1 MLSLSRSCSFKDI
14 NMIEILSL
22 VGLLWMEA
30 TLQKEVTWKILFH
43 INSFEKLGY
52 IQIITVLYLWRRGLN
67 GSSHFGGCFLVQLGH
82 ITLKYVLSC
91 QQITYFDRIKN
102 KLVGKVTWKW
112 EILWSL
118 VCPRTKGAKH
128 SPKLSVTATSS
139 GWEFGIWLGQS
150 AFSLW
155 VEHPRKKKE
164 VEDWIWIQ
172 CSLSLPLSS
181 SGHFSDFTLWFHI
194 PSAKTQQRDVC
205 MYVLENTICLMWSSV
220 YSWQY
225 TPN

>member
-1 MLSLSRSCSFKDI
+1 MLSLSRPCSFKDI

-30 TLQKEVTWKILFH
+30 TLQKEVTWKIVFH

-82 ITLKYVLSC
+82 ITLKYVLKC

-139 GWEFGIWLGQS
+139 GWEFGIWLGAS

-155 VEHPRKKKE
+155 VEHPRKKKR
-164 VEDWIWIQ
+164 WKIGFGSNALFL
-172 CSLSLPLSS
+172 SLSLPQGISQTSHYGSTFPLPKHS
-181 SGHFSDFTLWFHI
+181 
-194 PSAKTQQRDVC
+194 KEMCVC
-205 MYVLENTICLMWSSV
+205 MS
-220 YSWQY
+220 
-225 TPN
+225 